1 MKAPTVAVVGG
12 GIIGNYY
19 LVSSYY
25 LSLTTSG
32 LSTALEVARLLPLA
46 QVRIFSECVSPNTT
60 ADGAAGIFGL
70 YLMGSTPVSDQVS
83 RE

>member
-1 MKAPTVAVVGG
+1 M
-12 GIIGNYY
+12 
-19 LVSSYY
+19 
-25 LSLTTSG
+25 
-32 LSTALEVARLLPLA
+32 PLA